1 MLQTILD
8 VILYIPRKIYRH
20 FEYMKRLE
28 KENKRLEQ
36 NLKRRKI
43 LLRKIISECNST
55 AYSNYENKIRKIKEL
70 AQMFPNNTY

>member
-8 VILYIPRKIYRH
+8 AILYIPRKINNH
-20 FEYMKRLE
+20 FEYIHRLE
-28 KENKRLEQ
+28 KENKRLKQ
-36 NLKRRKI
+36 NLNRRKV

>member
-8 VILYIPRKIYRH
+8 ILLYMPRKINNH
-20 FEYMKRLE
+20 FVYIHRLE
-28 KENKRLEQ
+28 KENRRLKQ
-36 NLKRRKI
+36 NLNRRKI
-43 LLRKIISECNST
+43 LLRKIIAECDSV